1 MFQPLPHPNPP
12 PQLPTPSPTNSDRSV
27 WGKSGLDV
35 PVQRPL
41 KFRRRRFLFAR
52 LVGCHPADVLLGAP
66 PCCPR
71 CLFQQ
76 PETLPPLLTSA
87 NLMFLASQFH
97 KYPLHHL
104 LHETILIRQG
114 FLFCFWFVFG
124 VLLSLLAVLKL
135 CLLKNSTSQPES
147 QPASHRSFL
156 LTSTAVCKVCK
167 KAFLFF
173 LLFLFSFFFRLHV
186 SFLPHPPSPIPPH
199 FFFVPSID
207 LIWKCPIAFI

>member
-1 MFQPLPHPNPP
+1 MFQPLPSHHPNPP
-12 PQLPTPSPTNSDRSV
+12 PQLPHPPPPQTPTKVFGPR
-27 WGKSGLDV
+27 
-35 PVQRPL
+35 

-76 PETLPPLLTSA
+76 PETLPTLPPLLTSA
-87 NLMFLASQFH
+87 NLMFLASQFQ
-97 KYPLHHL
+97 KCPLHHL

-124 VLLSLLAVLKL
+124 VLLLLLAVLKL
-135 CLLKNSTSQPES
+135 CLLKNPTSRPES
-147 QPASHRSFL
+147 QPASQSQELPADQHRRLQSVQKSFSFL
-156 LTSTAVCKVCK
+156 SFVS
-167 KAFLFF
+167 LFF
-173 LLFLFSFFFRLHV
+173 
-186 SFLPHPPSPIPPH
+186 FLPFACLISAPPPHPTPPH
-199 FFFVPSID
+199 FFSVPSID